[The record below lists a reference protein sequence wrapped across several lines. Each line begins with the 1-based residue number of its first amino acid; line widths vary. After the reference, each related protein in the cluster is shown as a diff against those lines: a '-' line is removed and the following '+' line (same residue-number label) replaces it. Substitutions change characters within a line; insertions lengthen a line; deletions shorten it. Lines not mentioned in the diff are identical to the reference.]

1 MGPLDLFIE
10 LPQLA
15 RRGLNDLHNVRAQ
28 KSALLA
34 RGERMQIYQEWLP
47 LCRAQFNISG
57 LRKRIMRELL
67 LNGLIHTQLI
77 DEARAAHAR
86 QRRRESEIS
95 RIAALSGSRQGSS
108 GWWSQRD
115 LTPCFNAISTSPL
128 LLRGFER
135 VLQVGKGCD

>member
-1 MGPLDLFIE
+1 MGLVDLFIE

-67 LNGLIHTQLI
+67 LNGLIHTQSI
-77 DEARAAHAR
+77 DEARAAHTR
-86 QRRRESEIS
+86 QRGRESEIS

-115 LTPCFNAISTSPL
+115 LNPCFNAISTSPL
-128 LLRGFER
+128 HLRGFER